1 MKESTMAMKDS
12 EMQTMTKE
20 LVVEEQQLS
29 MDKTHIAAARLDE
42 AILKGAKS
50 YVNRCSYVD
59 TTLPLAVQADQLRCC
74 RLKAY
79 LVDELAKKA
88 ASK

>member
-20 LVVEEQQLS
+20 LVVEEQQLP
-29 MDKTHIAAARLDE
+29 MDKTHIAARLDE